1 VAPEGAEEVGDVESV
16 HPMGEIPGVEGD
28 VADVFVSYSRQ
39 DSAFVTRL
47 AGAIESG
54 GKQVWIDTAG
64 IEDTEVFPLAIRSAI
79 ETSDAFLF
87 VISPASV
94 ASRFC
99 EQEVDYAV
107 LLHKRLVPVL
117 RARVSDEELPEPIR
131 ERSWIPFETDTE
143 FAGSLSRVL
152 GALDTDLEH
161 RRSHT
166 LWLTKAIEWD
176 KEGRD
181 KSLLL
186 RGGELRAGETWL
198 GGTTGQSDPSP
209 TTLQRELLLASRQA
223 AARRGRLLVT
233 GSLSVTLLAVGLV
246 VFALISRSQAVHDQ
260 HVAVREQVAATAQ
273 ALAVESQNDL
283 TVDPEAS
290 VILATRAVED
300 DATPE
305 TMLALREALDA
316 SPLLASLPTVAAPM
330 LCNGPATPAVAF
342 RPGTDQIVENA
353 CTQGI
358 ILANAS
364 TGKTIRQ
371 LSPIASGTDISYNP
385 TGTLLAVGTL
395 FGVSL
400 LNPESGAVE
409 KVLLSTAAV
418 PGTSTTA
425 GSITFNPSGSMVGV
439 AADGLGGQSEL
450 FEVKSGREIPLG
462 GTNPQSVA
470 FGLATNNSSLS
481 FTSDS
486 RFVIAA
492 PGSGGVTPVFDA
504 ATGALVR
511 TLKTGPPSLDG
522 FSTYA
527 DTSPNPKVPLL
538 AVAVNTDL
546 GNGRVEIWN
555 TRTWKEEFVLTTTS
569 NVQYRGLAF
578 SPDGDDLAVAE
589 TNGSAAVWS
598 IPTGRQIVPLLGQTA
613 GIDTIVFSSNGRE
626 VATSSDDGTC
636 RVWRASGP
644 ELDDLDLNGRIES
657 VGLTASRAVVASL
670 DDQRVRVS
678 VWSWPSAQ
686 EVSQF
691 VIPGSSPYDV
701 VSVSPDGRYVA
712 DFADTPNGSCGP
724 APVLCPAGLV
734 RVYSVATRTV
744 LRSYP
749 VAGAEDI
756 SWNGDDDEIAV
767 ATEGLEVLSLKTGL
781 AAALTVTNAE
791 SCGVD
796 RAPAFSAQ
804 GSLVAW
810 ATGCGNVAVFRLSGG
825 GTGAPVGEPVT
836 TFLAPGESP
845 DIAFNPAATQ
855 LAVTSSSGAVTVFN
869 PLTGKRE
876 FSLPTAASDV
886 TSVAYSPDGRYLVT
900 TLLDGSAEIWSS
912 NGPLQGQLQ
921 RVDQDGEA
929 LLTEPAF
936 DAGGDFATGDA
947 DGKVEIWQ
955 ECPACGDSSAL
966 LRLGRSHVVSQ
977 LTPLEH
983 LAKG

>member
-1 VAPEGAEEVGDVESV
+1 
-16 HPMGEIPGVEGD
+16 
-28 VADVFVSYSRQ
+28 
-39 DSAFVTRL
+39 VTRL
-47 AGAIESG
+47 AEAIESG

-107 LLHKRLVPVL
+107 SLHKRLVPVL

-131 ERSWIPFETDTE
+131 ERSWIPFETDAE

-152 GALDTDLEH
+152 SALDTDLEH

-176 KEGRD
+176 QQGRD

-198 GGTTGQSDPSP
+198 GGTTGQSDPAP

-233 GSLSVTLLAVGLV
+233 GSLAVTLLAVGLV
-246 VFALISRSQAVHDQ
+246 VFALISRSQAVQDQ

-342 RPGTDQIVENA
+342 RPGTDQIAENA
-353 CTQGI
+353 CAQGI

-385 TGTLLAVGTL
+385 RGTLLAVGTL

-400 LNPESGAVE
+400 LNPESGVVE
-409 KVLLSTAAV
+409 KVLLSAGSV
-418 PGTSTTA
+418 PGTSTA
-425 GSITFNPSGSMVGV
+425 GSITFNPSGSTVGV

-450 FEVKSGREIPLG
+450 LEVKSGRETVLG
-462 GTNPQSVA
+462 GTNPQSLEY
-470 FGLATNNSSLS
+470 GLATNNSSLS
-481 FTSDS
+481 FTSDN

-492 PGSGGVTPVFDA
+492 PGSGGVTPVFDT

-511 TLKTGPPSLDG
+511 TLKTGPPSLVG
-522 FSTYA
+522 FPTLA
-527 DTSPNPKVPLL
+527 DTSRNPKVPLL

-555 TRTWKEEFVLTTTS
+555 TRTWREEFVLTTTS
-569 NVQYRGLAF
+569 DVQYRSLAF
-578 SPDGDDLAVAE
+578 SPDGNELAVAE
-589 TNGSAAVWS
+589 ANGSSAVWS
-598 IPTGRQIVPLLGQTA
+598 IPARRQIVPLLGQTA
-613 GIDTIVFSSNGRE
+613 GIDTIVFSSDGSE

-644 ELDDLDLNGRIES
+644 ERYDLDLDGRIES
-657 VGLTASRAVVASL
+657 VGLTARQAVVASL
-670 DDQRVRVS
+670 HDERQEGASVEKVQVS
-678 VWSWPSAQ
+678 VWSLPLAQ
-686 EVSQF
+686 EVSHF
-691 VIPGSSPYDV
+691 VIAGSSPYDV

-712 DFADTPNGSCGP
+712 DFADTPNGTCGS
-724 APVLCPAGLV
+724 APVLCPSGLV
-734 RVYSVATRTV
+734 IVYSVATRSV

-756 SWNGDDDEIAV
+756 SWNGDDEEIAV
-767 ATEGLEVLSLKTGL
+767 ATEGLEVVSLNTGL
-781 AAALTVTNAE
+781 AAALSVTNAE

-825 GTGAPVGEPVT
+825 ATGAPVGEPVT

-845 DIAFNPAATQ
+845 DIAFNPVATQ

-876 FSLPTAASDV
+876 FSLPSAASGV

-900 TLLDGSAEIWSS
+900 TLLDGSVEVWSS
-912 NGPLQGQLQ
+912 DGPLQGQLL
-921 RVDQDGEA
+921 RVDREGGA
-929 LLTEPAF
+929 LLTAPAF
-936 DAGGDFATGDA
+936 EAGGDFATGDA
-947 DGKVEIWQ
+947 DGTVEIWQ

-983 LAKG
+983 LAKA